1 MSASSSAPARPRS
14 ESRSRRVAT
23 ALKRPVARVALRAS
37 GLAALVSWAAL
48 LVWASFGTGASTGS
62 SGAYMILGTVSSVML
77 VALVVFASVTR
88 TGLRL
93 ILAALFASVFAA
105 AAGWAV
111 FASMPDAGP
120 EAFITQRAGIAALA
134 YLFGVIGGG
143 LLALSEFVVEGYAG
157 ARAAVPRAL
166 RRKIGVIATA
176 IVVVAAAALAPAMQ
190 IWTDLANQDAR
201 VGDATAADAKPAFDG
216 LTELA
221 GVERFAQTPYGMLR
235 VDHPADPTPQA
246 VTMLDP
252 ATGAAV
258 WYHRRWNWLAAQE
271 PVLSHAQDLV
281 GLTGPRADNSED
293 YQTRVLETR
302 TGAEVATADFDG
314 SPGVLLA
321 LEDDRLVYTGVRSS
335 RFTAYDFSGERL
347 WSTRLPEGCEGTAA
361 QITADRLVMIADCVP
376 APDRLRAQDHL
387 FAFDLADGEA
397 VWELPIDGTAEVV
410 PESFLVT
417 EGAVVIDSRVEQ
429 RVSDGPFSARR
440 FEHNLMAIDA
450 DDGTV
455 LWSSEGQQ
463 FGATHSSACG
473 GTLHLSYPTALAE
486 ATGESVEGSPPKAT
500 VGQAERRTV
509 QLVECYSGGDDG
521 ENAWLGLMAYDL
533 ESGERLYRK
542 AVRLGYTP
550 LDPEVAR
557 GWATV
562 LPDNRAL
569 LAVDLSLDPTAPDC
583 RLYQIDGGDPV
594 ELEAA
599 EQGLPDA
606 WCRDAQLT
614 TVAGGVAISYVNGE
628 DGTRAVALVS

>member
-14 ESRSRRVAT
+14 EPRSHRVGT
-23 ALKRPVARVALRAS
+23 ALKRPVARVALRAA

-48 LVWASFGTGASTGS
+48 LVWASFGTGAGTGS
-62 SGAYMILGTVSSVML
+62 SGAYMVLGTVSSTAL
-77 VALVVFASVTR
+77 VALVVFTAVTR

-105 AAGWAV
+105 ASGWTV
-111 FASMPDAGP
+111 FASMPEAGP
-120 EAFITQRAGIAALA
+120 DAFITQRAGVAALA
-134 YLFGVIGGG
+134 YLFGVVGGG
-143 LLALSEFVVEGYAG
+143 LLALSEFAVEGYAG
-157 ARAAVPRAL
+157 ARAALPRTL
-166 RRKIGVIATA
+166 RRKISVIATA
-176 IVVVAAAALAPAMQ
+176 IVVLAAAALAPAMQ

-271 PVLSHAQDLV
+271 PVLSHEQDLV
-281 GLTGPRADNSED
+281 GLSGPRADNTDD
-293 YQTRVLETR
+293 YQTRVLR
-302 TGAEVATADFDG
+302 ADTGEEVATADFDG
-314 SPGVLLA
+314 TPGILLA
-321 LEDDRLVYTGVRSS
+321 VADDRLVYTGVHSS
-335 RFTAYDFSGERL
+335 SFAIHDFSGELR
-347 WSTRLPEGCEGTAA
+347 WRTQLPQGCEGTAA
-361 QITADRLVMIADCVP
+361 QITADRLVMLTDCVP
-376 APDRLRAQDHL
+376 APGRLAARDYML
-387 FAFDLADGEA
+387 AFDLSSGER
-397 VWELPIDGTAEVV
+397 VWEEAIAEDAEVV

-417 EGAVVIDSRVEQ
+417 EEAVIIDSRVEQ

-440 FEHNLMAIDA
+440 FEHNLLAFDA
-450 DDGTV
+450 EDGSP
-455 LWSSEGQQ
+455 LWRSEGQK

-486 ATGESVEGSPPKAT
+486 ATVPDGGGAPKAAIDR
-500 VGQAERRTV
+500 GERRTV
-509 QLVECYSGGDDG
+509 QLVECHAG
-521 ENAWLGLMAYDL
+521 EEGEESRLGIMAYDL
-533 ESGERLYRK
+533 RSGERLYRQ
-542 AVRLGYTP
+542 AVPLGFTP
-550 LDPEVAR
+550 LDPEAPR

-569 LAVDLSLDPTAPDC
+569 LAADRSEDPTAPDC
-583 RLYQIDGGDPV
+583 RLYQVANGKTE

-599 EQGLPDA
+599 GKDLPEA

-614 TVAGGVAISYVNGE
+614 TVAGGVAISYVKG
-628 DGTRAVALVS
+628 DGTRAVALIS